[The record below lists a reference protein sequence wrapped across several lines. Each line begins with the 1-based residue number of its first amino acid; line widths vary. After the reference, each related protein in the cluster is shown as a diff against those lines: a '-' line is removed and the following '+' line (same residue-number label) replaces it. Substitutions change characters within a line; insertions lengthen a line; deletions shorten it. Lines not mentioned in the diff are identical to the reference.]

1 VLTALV
7 LTALLGWAAE
17 VEDLSVAESGA
28 LDATLLVDM
37 EAVEDLGAAKKRAK
51 GKQHPW
57 PTSAE
62 LSHDRYEP
70 NEGGA
75 KKGRKGKLK
84 IPVVRG
90 MTKVAIGGASVMAGY
105 ESFMVSATKSKAQ
118 AKKTK
123 KLKVVAKPEVTEDV
137 SLLQENESESFSSK
151 NGTRARWMSFSSKN
165 CATKKNKVSNAT
177 LAVPSTAMSGTF
189 SLVANGDNKSKG
201 KCHRRRRGVTS
212 RKGIHCVHLFART
225 YKGQVQVA
233 LADYCDKACD
243 KRTQVCHGLCKSSP
257 DPSSFN
263 FPKAGSRFVNTVD
276 KCFTK
281 CGDSGS
287 LLNPGITT
295 WNAAQRPLIE
305 SILKCKQNPIP
316 KNRKQVASIGKMIE
330 TYTGHKEN
338 GAAATKG
345 TKVKA
350 KGPRWA
356 SVANKALSAATT
368 AATKGKRRKPT
379 KKSKV
384 H

>member
-1 VLTALV
+1 
-7 LTALLGWAAE
+7 
-17 VEDLSVAESGA
+17 
-28 LDATLLVDM
+28 
-37 EAVEDLGAAKKRAK
+37 
-51 GKQHPW
+51 
-57 PTSAE
+57 
-62 LSHDRYEP
+62 
-70 NEGGA
+70 
-75 KKGRKGKLK
+75 
-84 IPVVRG
+84 
-90 MTKVAIGGASVMAGY
+90 
-105 ESFMVSATKSKAQ
+105 
-118 AKKTK
+118 
-123 KLKVVAKPEVTEDV
+123 
-137 SLLQENESESFSSK
+137 
-151 NGTRARWMSFSSKN
+151 
-165 CATKKNKVSNAT
+165 
-177 LAVPSTAMSGTF
+177 MSGTF

-243 KRTQVCHGLCKSSP
+243 KRTQVCHGLCKASP

-379 KKSKV
+379 KESKV